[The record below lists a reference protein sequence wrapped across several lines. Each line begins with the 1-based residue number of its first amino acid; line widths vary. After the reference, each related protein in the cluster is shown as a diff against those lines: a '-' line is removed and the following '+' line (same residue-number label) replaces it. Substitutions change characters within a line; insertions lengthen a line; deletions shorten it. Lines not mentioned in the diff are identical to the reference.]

1 MVDEEEQRLAG
12 DPIKYYQ
19 LTAKKM
25 IHQEKT
31 TMSVDFQHLA
41 KYHHNDGRFLT
52 TLVSKYLLHEVDLK
66 KALTNFMAQFGTVNM
81 KKRQLFQVSIFNLPQ
96 LTKIREMR
104 TTGLGRLQ
112 AISGTVTRTT
122 DSKPELLS
130 GTFTCKECGTVV
142 GGIEQQFK
150 YTEPVL
156 CTK

>member
-1 MVDEEEQRLAG
+1 MEDCFFDFLQFFELQEDDPNYAQYKQIMVDEEEQRLAG

-66 KALTNFMAQFGTVNM
+66 KALTNFMA
-81 KKRQLFQVSIFNLPQ
+81 
-96 LTKIREMR
+96 
-104 TTGLGRLQ
+104 
-112 AISGTVTRTT
+112 
-122 DSKPELLS
+122 
-130 GTFTCKECGTVV
+130 
-142 GGIEQQFK
+142 
-150 YTEPVL
+150 
-156 CTK
+156 